1 MSRTRFAGGLAFA
14 LVALLIAGTAVLVR
28 QTYWRTSTITAYFA
42 AATGIYPGDDVRVAG
57 IKVGS
62 IGAIQPKGT
71 RAELT
76 MKIAHG
82 VPIPADAKAVIVA
95 PNLVAARY
103 VQLTPAYESSG
114 PTMPD
119 GTVIPT
125 ERTAVPVEWDEVK
138 AQLTRLATE
147 LGPTS
152 EVSSTAV
159 GRFIDSAANAL
170 GGNGT
175 KLRQMLAQLAGAGRI
190 LAGGSGNI
198 ADIITNLQTFVT
210 ALRDS
215 GEQIVQFENRF
226 ATLSSVLDDSR
237 SNLDAALKDL
247 SIAVGDVQRFVAR
260 NRDQAAE
267 QIQRLANVTQNLVD
281 HSKDLQN
288 ILHVAP
294 NAFANG
300 YNIYNPDTGA
310 VSGAFV
316 LNNFANP
323 VQFICSAI
331 GGIANTTAPETAKL
345 CAQYLS
351 PALESMNFN
360 YLPFA
365 FDPVLR
371 KSASPDKIIYAEP
384 NLAPGGTGPKPGPP
398 ELPPSISAY
407 TGLNGD
413 VPAPPG
419 YGQPPGWRRAHLH
432 RITCPPIHRPRNYRA
447 LPSRRS
453 TTCQICCFP
462 RTGPHHD
469 SLEAITPD
477 VFHRMLCN
485 ADRHRMCIR
494 RAEFAAASRR
504 GGTRPRL
511 QRLPR

>member
-1 MSRTRFAGGLAFA
+1 MSRKRLATGLAFVLA
-14 LVALLIAGTAVLVR
+14 ALLIAGTAVLVR
-28 QTYWRTSTITAYFA
+28 QTFWRPGRITAYFA
-42 AATGIYPGDDVRVAG
+42 TATGIYPGDEVRVAG

-62 IGAIQPKGT
+62 IAAIQPKGT
-71 RAELT
+71 RAEVT
-76 MKIAHG
+76 MKVDHG

-114 PTMPD
+114 PTLPD
-119 GTVIPT
+119 GAVIPV
-125 ERTAVPVEWDEVK
+125 ERTAVPVEWDDVK
-138 AQLTRLATE
+138 VQLTRLATE

-152 EVSSTAV
+152 DVSSTSV

-170 GGNGT
+170 GGNGA
-175 KLRQMLAQLAGAGRI
+175 KLRQTIGQLAGVGRI
-190 LAGGSGNI
+190 LADGSGNI
-198 ADIITNLQTFVT
+198 ADIIKNLQTFVT

-226 ATLSSVLDDSR
+226 ATLSSVLNDSR

-247 SIAVGDVQRFVAR
+247 SVAVGDVQRFVAH
-260 NRDQAAE
+260 NRDQASE

-281 HSKDLQN
+281 HSMDLQN

-294 NAFANG
+294 NAFSNG

-331 GGIANTTAPETAKL
+331 GGIANVTAAETGKL
-345 CAQYLS
+345 CAEYLG
-351 PALESMNFN
+351 PALEVMNFN
-360 YLPFA
+360 YLPVP

-398 ELPPSISAY
+398 ELPPAVSAY

-419 YGQPPGWRRAHLH
+419 YGQPPAVAPGPSAPDHL
-432 RITCPPIHRPRNYRA
+432 PAYPSPAKFPGAPIPTVSNLQDMLLPQERPS
-447 LPSRRS
+447 P
-453 TTCQICCFP
+453 
-462 RTGPHHD
+462 
-469 SLEAITPD
+469 
-477 VFHRMLCN
+477 
-485 ADRHRMCIR
+485 
-494 RAEFAAASRR
+494 
-504 GGTRPRL
+504 
-511 QRLPR
+511 